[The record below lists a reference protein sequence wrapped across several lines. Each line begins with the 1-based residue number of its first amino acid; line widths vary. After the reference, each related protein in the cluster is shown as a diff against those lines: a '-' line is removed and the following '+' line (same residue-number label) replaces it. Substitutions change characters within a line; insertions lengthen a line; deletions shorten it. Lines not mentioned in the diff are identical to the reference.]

1 MNALE
6 IIGYLA
12 TALVG
17 MSLGLI
23 GSGGSILTIP
33 ILVYL
38 FQMPATTAT
47 SYSLVLVGF
56 TALLGAF
63 KKHQNHEVDWKV
75 ALFFGLPALLSVYAT
90 RRWLLMAIPEHF
102 TLGPWPVGR
111 DLFLLLLFSVLMV
124 LAALS
129 MMRKNEKPA
138 TSEGRGWS
146 PLAKQMAVV
155 AEGGATG
162 VITGLVGAGGGF
174 LIIPALVVLGKM
186 PIKMAMGTSLA
197 IIAAKSLVGFAGDLG
212 NPEIHIQYGFL
223 LALLAL
229 SGIGMLAGNAL
240 ASKIAAEK
248 LKVGFAWFV
257 LAMAAFILAK
267 ELL

>member
-17 MSLGLI
+17 LSLGLI

-90 RRWLLMAIPEHF
+90 RRWLLMAIPEYF

-129 MMRKNEKPA
+129 MMRKNEKPT
-138 TSEGRGWS
+138 TSEGRSWS
-146 PLAKQMAVV
+146 PLAKQMSVV

-229 SGIGMLAGNAL
+229 SGVGMLAGNAL
-240 ASKIAAEK
+240 AGKIAAEK